1 MLLSLVGCVEEDDT
15 LSLVLWLEEEG
26 MNKNK
31 KYNNNMPSAVEA
43 PHESGVYF
51 ALRGSRIGPLP
62 ELLMVNF

>member
-43 PHESGVYF
+43 PHESECI
-51 ALRGSRIGPLP
+51 LHCEDRG
-62 ELLMVNF
+62 